1 MIITSDLFKKAVI
14 TYVYDVLHSKY
25 PEYFKI
31 YEYDVD
37 KVKKTAPNVYWA
49 NTQSFRPYD
58 ALTCILT
65 IKDDYSPSLG
75 TSGSYTVE
83 GNKIYRN
90 INEIHVVDIRFK
102 ISAMPNKR
110 LGLNDLQAQN
120 LVDNA
125 SDYLRTKLKSD
136 SCSDWFTFGNN
147 IATPISV
154 VTDAQNMRQIM
165 DVSVFENTYNCH
177 STQFNCVFQ
186 YMYVDKEEIPMAHG
200 VHLNLNDGVYEEDII
215 FNNIINNND
224 KFSGDIFIIGG
235 GQIYKELLPFCDRI
249 YITKIFKSH
258 NNVDT
263 YFPILDQKEWE
274 IVNQSEILTFNDL

>member
-14 TYVYDVLHSKY
+14 TYVYDVLHAKY

-31 YEYDVD
+31 YEYEVD

-125 SDYLRTKLKSD
+125 SDYLRTNLKSD

-186 YMYVDKEEIPMAHG
+186 YMYVDREEIPMARG
-200 VHLNLNDGVYEEDII
+200 VHLNLNDGIYEEDII
-215 FNNIINNND
+215 FNNTNNNEN
-224 KFSGDIFIIGG
+224 I
-235 GQIYKELLPFCDRI
+235 
-249 YITKIFKSH
+249 
-258 NNVDT
+258 
-263 YFPILDQKEWE
+263 
-274 IVNQSEILTFNDL
+274 

>member
-83 GNKIYRN
+83 GNKLYRN

-224 KFSGDIFIIGG
+224 NED
-235 GQIYKELLPFCDRI
+235 
-249 YITKIFKSH
+249 KI
-258 NNVDT
+258 
-263 YFPILDQKEWE
+263 
-274 IVNQSEILTFNDL
+274 

>member
-14 TYVYDVLHSKY
+14 TYVYNALNTKY
-25 PEYFKI
+25 PKYFKI

-37 KVKKTAPNVYWA
+37 GVKTVAPNVYWA

-58 ALTCILT
+58 ALTCTLT

-75 TSGSYTVE
+75 TSGSYIQE
-83 GNKIYRN
+83 GDKMYRN
-90 INEIHVVDIRFK
+90 ISEIHVVDIRFK
-102 ISAMPNKR
+102 ISAMPNTR

-136 SCSDWFTFGNN
+136 ECSDWFTFKND

-154 VTDAQNMRQIM
+154 VTDARNMRQIM
-165 DVSVFENTYNCH
+165 DTSVFENTYNCH

-186 YMYVDKEEIPMAHG
+186 YLYTDREEVAVAQG
-200 VHLNLNDGVYEEDII
+200 VHFNLNNGVYEEDIK
-215 FNNIINNND
+215 FDNN
-224 KFSGDIFIIGG
+224 
-235 GQIYKELLPFCDRI
+235 
-249 YITKIFKSH
+249 TK
-258 NNVDT
+258 
-263 YFPILDQKEWE
+263 
-274 IVNQSEILTFNDL
+274 